1 MEPIYALT
9 IGSMTGIAIY
19 LMLSGHFIRFLF
31 GVIIISNAVNLAIFS
46 SGRLSSSNAAFIPE
60 GSEVPL
66 TAISNALPQAL
77 ILTAIV
83 IGFGLLAYSLGLCY
97 RMLVDVGDFDVGK
110 LDSDES
116 KSLRTLSEED
126 EL

>member
-1 MEPIYALT
+1 MEMIYATT
-9 IGSMTGIAIY
+9 IGAMTGIAIY

-31 GVIIISNAVNLAIFS
+31 GIIIISNAVNLAIFS
-46 SGRLSSSNAAFIPE
+46 VGRLPSSNPPFIPE
-60 GSEVPL
+60 DALAPT
-66 TAISNALPQAL
+66 TAVANALPQAL

-97 RMLVDVGDFDVGK
+97 RMLTDKGDFDMAE
-110 LDSDES
+110 LNEDE
-116 KSLRTLSEED
+116 KNSLRKADEEC